1 MSLFTN
7 TNYTTSTY
15 IPDFKLNKVNQNE
28 KPKDK
33 NYKYVYLN
41 IDSRYRTKQPNY
53 ELSQSYRLDSN
64 PLIIKPESNE
74 IKIKLTTQ
82 IINDLKVNEMITIE
96 NIQPIQK
103 TDYFANIFNFQKGST
118 NLYFKNLDES
128 LRFSNNNN
136 LYFCSLTFE
145 NIDNE
150 NLNMYSVNIN
160 DYKIIHKDNNDEYSI
175 KLSDGDISI
184 IEKYNIGELKIKI
197 LFFYIYNI
205 PFNEVNANIKIN
217 ELNNKAYRVVNKK
230 NDYYIFNTTTYSN
243 LKQDEEYEEETT
255 YEFGGDNIKIR
266 KINNIDEYYQNS
278 NFYNYQFNETIKNI
292 EDIKI
297 INSAFPCY
305 INNITSKNNK
315 LYFKIYNN
323 DIIYSI
329 SLNIGYY
336 TEKSLKTSIE
346 TKIKEFQLFNSS
358 IFFNS
363 KVEINEELNIFNIE
377 LFKCKTFN
385 VLKTD
390 SVYFLKSDNQL
401 LECKDF
407 NDLKNYSELNEGNV
421 LLTIDNFAFLED
433 NQKIIFKTD
442 NDYIPFYI
450 FNTLL
455 YIPSKF
461 LKSVNNLILD
471 NEYNLFII
479 CDFLK
484 DIEQILTLNQN
495 INPEDKINLSF
506 DIHVPVKFSL
516 LFNYSDTFGSL
527 LGFQNTGENSAF
539 TNYDYIITNQT
550 NYFNQSTN
558 LNNHINLM
566 PYKYIYCVCDK
577 IQNIKS
583 KIKLVNDREDTNIF
597 AIFYIYKQKSHD
609 NYVYNSFS
617 QIQNSLN
624 QYDYLNNLT
633 FYFYD
638 PDGNLIDFQNLEHSF
653 ILEFKCKINKN

>member
-7 TNYTTSTY
+7 INYTTSTY
-15 IPDFKLNKVNQNE
+15 IPDFKLNKANQNE
-28 KPKDK
+28 KQKDER
-33 NYKYVYLN
+33 YKYIYLN

-53 ELSQSYRLDSN
+53 ELSQYYRLDFN

-82 IINDLKVNEMITIE
+82 ITDNLKDNEMITIE

-103 TDYFANIFNFQKGST
+103 TDYFANIFNFVKGST
-118 NLYFKNLDES
+118 NLYFKNLDER
-128 LRFSNNNN
+128 LKFSDNDN
-136 LYFCSLTFE
+136 LYLCSLTFE
-145 NIDNE
+145 NIDDE
-150 NLNMYSVNIN
+150 ILNMYSVNIN
-160 DYKIIHKDNNDEYSI
+160 HYKVIHRDFSNEYSI

-184 IEKYNIGELKIKI
+184 IEKYNIEELKIKI

-205 PFNEVNANIKIN
+205 PLNEINANTKIN
-217 ELNNKAYRVVNKK
+217 ELNNKAYRLVNKK
-230 NDYYIFNTTTYSN
+230 NDYYVFNTTTYSN

-255 YEFGGDNIKIR
+255 YEFGGDNIRIR
-266 KINNIDEYYQNS
+266 KINKIEGYYQNT

-292 EDIKI
+292 ECIKI

-305 INNITSKNNK
+305 INNVTSKNNK

-323 DIIYSI
+323 ERIYSI
-329 SLNIGYY
+329 SLDTGYY
-336 TEKSLKTSIE
+336 TEKSLKTTIE
-346 TKIKEFQLFNSS
+346 TKIKEIQLFSSS

-363 KVEINEELNIFNIE
+363 EVEINEELNIFSLE
-377 LFKCKTFN
+377 LFKCKSFN
-385 VLKTD
+385 VLKIE

-407 NDLKNYSELNEGNV
+407 NDLKNYSDLNEGKV

-450 FNTLL
+450 FDTLL

-471 NEYNLFII
+471 DEHELFIV

-484 DIEQILTLNQN
+484 DIEQIQSLNQN
-495 INPEDKINLSF
+495 INPEDKINLTF
-506 DIHVPVKFSL
+506 DIYVPVKFSL

-539 TNYDYIITNQT
+539 TSYNYVITNQT

-577 IQNIKS
+577 IQNLKS
-583 KIKLVNDREDTNIF
+583 KIRFVNDREDTDIF
-597 AIFYIYKQKSHD
+597 AIFYIYRQKSHD
-609 NYVYNSFS
+609 NYVYDSFS
-617 QIQNSLN
+617 QDQNSLN
-624 QYDYLNNLT
+624 RYDYLNNLT

-653 ILEFKCKINKN
+653 ILEFKCRV

>member
-15 IPDFKLNKVNQNE
+15 IPDFKLNKANQNE
-28 KPKDK
+28 KQKDER
-33 NYKYVYLN
+33 YKYIYLN

-53 ELSQSYRLDSN
+53 ELSQYYRLDFN
-64 PLIIKPESNE
+64 PLIINPESNE

-82 IINDLKVNEMITIE
+82 ITDNLKDNEMITIE

-103 TDYFANIFNFQKGST
+103 TDYFANIFNFVKGST
-118 NLYFKNLDES
+118 NLYFKNLDER
-128 LRFSNNNN
+128 LKFSDNDN
-136 LYFCSLTFE
+136 LYLCSLTFE
-145 NIDNE
+145 NINDE
-150 NLNMYSVNIN
+150 ILNTYSVNIN
-160 DYKIIHKDNNDEYSI
+160 NYKVIHRDFSNEYSI

-184 IEKYNIGELKIKI
+184 IEKYNIEELKIKI

-205 PFNEVNANIKIN
+205 PFNEINANTKIN
-217 ELNNKAYRVVNKK
+217 ELNNKAYRLVNKK
-230 NDYYIFNTTTYSN
+230 NDYYVFNTTTYSN

-255 YEFGGDNIKIR
+255 YEFGGDNIRIR
-266 KINNIDEYYQNS
+266 KINKIEEYYQNT

-305 INNITSKNNK
+305 INNVTSKNNK

-323 DIIYSI
+323 ERIYSI
-329 SLNIGYY
+329 SLDTGYY
-336 TEKSLKTSIE
+336 TEKSLKTTIE
-346 TKIKEFQLFNSS
+346 TKIKEIQLFSSS

-363 KVEINEELNIFNIE
+363 EVEINEELNIFSLE
-377 LFKCKTFN
+377 LFKCKSFN
-385 VLKTD
+385 VLKIE

-401 LECKDF
+401 LDCKDF
-407 NDLKNYSELNEGNV
+407 NDLENYSDLNEGKV

-450 FNTLL
+450 FDTLL

-471 NEYNLFII
+471 DEHKLFIV

-484 DIEQILTLNQN
+484 DIEQIQSLNQN
-495 INPEDKINLSF
+495 INPEDKINLTF
-506 DIHVPVKFSL
+506 DIYVPVKFSL

-539 TNYDYIITNQT
+539 TSYNYVITNQT

-577 IQNIKS
+577 IQNLKS
-583 KIKLVNDREDTNIF
+583 KIKFINDREDTNIF
-597 AIFYIYKQKSHD
+597 TIFYIYKQKSHD

-617 QIQNSLN
+617 QIQFLKGW
-624 QYDYLNNLT
+624 YEYLNNLT

-653 ILEFKCKINKN
+653 ILEFKCRV

>member
-15 IPDFKLNKVNQNE
+15 IPDFKLNKANQNE
-28 KPKDK
+28 KQKDER
-33 NYKYVYLN
+33 YKYIYLN

-53 ELSQSYRLDSN
+53 ELSQYYRLDFN
-64 PLIIKPESNE
+64 PLIINPESNE

-82 IINDLKVNEMITIE
+82 ITDNLKDNEMITIE

-103 TDYFANIFNFQKGST
+103 TDYFANIFNFVKGST
-118 NLYFKNLDES
+118 NLYFKNLDER
-128 LRFSNNNN
+128 LKFSDNDN
-136 LYFCSLTFE
+136 LYLCSLTFE
-145 NIDNE
+145 NIDDE
-150 NLNMYSVNIN
+150 ILNMYSVNIN
-160 DYKIIHKDNNDEYSI
+160 NYKVIHRDFSNEYSI

-184 IEKYNIGELKIKI
+184 IEKYNIEELKIKI

-205 PFNEVNANIKIN
+205 PFNEINANTKIN
-217 ELNNKAYRVVNKK
+217 ELNNKAYRLVNKK
-230 NDYYIFNTTTYSN
+230 NDYYVFNTTTYSN

-255 YEFGGDNIKIR
+255 YEFGGDNIRIR
-266 KINNIDEYYQNS
+266 KINKIEEYYQNT

-305 INNITSKNNK
+305 INNVTSKNNK

-323 DIIYSI
+323 ERIYLI
-329 SLNIGYY
+329 SLDTGYY
-336 TEKSLKTSIE
+336 TEKSLKTTIE
-346 TKIKEFQLFNSS
+346 TKIKEIQLFSSS

-363 KVEINEELNIFNIE
+363 EVEINEELNIFSLE
-377 LFKCKTFN
+377 LFKCKSFN
-385 VLKTD
+385 VLKIE

-401 LECKDF
+401 LDCKDF
-407 NDLKNYSELNEGNV
+407 NDLENYSDLNEGKV

-450 FNTLL
+450 FDTLL

-471 NEYNLFII
+471 DEHKLFIV

-484 DIEQILTLNQN
+484 DIEQIQSLNQN
-495 INPEDKINLSF
+495 INPEDKINLTF
-506 DIHVPVKFSL
+506 DIYVPVKFSL

-539 TNYDYIITNQT
+539 TSYNYVITNQT

-577 IQNIKS
+577 IQNLKS
-583 KIKLVNDREDTNIF
+583 KIKFINDREDTNIF
-597 AIFYIYKQKSHD
+597 TIFYIYKQKSHD

-617 QIQNSLN
+617 QIQFLKGW
-624 QYDYLNNLT
+624 YEYLNNLT

-653 ILEFKCKINKN
+653 ILEFKCRV